1 MTRLGTI
8 AVAALLPPLAAA
20 AAASATSPAA
30 APAPSAVHARGARA
44 LWDVKALD
52 APPAV
57 FPVDVPASNDYGR
70 VEGVKPILYEGE
82 PLDGRPTRVFAWLG
96 LPEGAS
102 AERKVPAVVLVHG
115 GGGTAFAKWVAT
127 WNARGYAAIAMDT
140 NGSVPQG
147 ERDGRPHPRHAFSG
161 PPGWGASVAQI
172 GRPER
177 DQWTYHAVAAIMR
190 AHSLVRSLPEVD
202 AERTGITGISWGG
215 YLTSIAMGVDGRF
228 KFAAPVY
235 GCGWY
240 ELNPQWRHMDA
251 DESRRRAWYE
261 LWDPKNYISGTKC
274 RVLWCTGTND
284 RWYPLD
290 SLRRS
295 YAALPA
301 STPLSLSLKHRMPHG
316 HPPAGDPK
324 EITALAD
331 HVLKGA
337 PAPVEVTS
345 ATVSDGRL
353 HVRFDAHGRRVAKAQ
368 LLSTTDA
375 NPVLMDREWTVA
387 PVDGL
392 SGETSA
398 FSAPVP
404 KGAVMFFANVVT
416 DDGLV
421 SSTRVF
427 GD

>member
-1 MTRLGTI
+1 MNVKS
-8 AVAALLPPLAAA
+8 AVFMALLS
-20 AAASATSPAA
+20 ASAATAA
-30 APAPSAVHARGARA
+30 FSAPAHDADRTHDARTI
-44 LWDVKALD
+44 WNVKAFD

-57 FPVDVPASNDYGR
+57 FPVEIPSSNDYGR
-70 VEGVKPILYEGE
+70 VKGVKPIFYAGE
-82 PLDGRPTRVFAWLG
+82 PLEGKPTRVFAWLG
-96 LPEGAS
+96 LPKGAS
-102 AERKVPAVVLVHG
+102 AERKVPAIVLVHG

-140 NGSVPQG
+140 NGSIPQG

-172 GRPER
+172 GRPIG
-177 DQWTYHAVAAIMR
+177 DQWTYHAIAAIMR

-251 DESRRRAWYE
+251 DESKQRAWYD

-274 RVLWCTGTND
+274 KVLWCTGTND
-284 RWYPLD
+284 RWYPLN

-295 YAALPA
+295 YDLLPA
-301 STPLSLSLKHRMPHG
+301 ATPLSLSLKHRMPHG

-324 EITALAD
+324 EIAAFAD

-337 PAPVEVTS
+337 PAPVEIES
-345 ATVSDGRL
+345 AAVSDGRL

-375 NPVLMDREWTVA
+375 NPVLTDRAWTTTA
-387 PVDGL
+387 VDGF
-392 SGETSA
+392 SGESPA
-398 FSAPVP
+398 FSVPVP
-404 KGAVMFFANVVT
+404 TNAVMFFVNLVT

-421 SSTRVF
+421 SSTRIF
-427 GD
+427 GS